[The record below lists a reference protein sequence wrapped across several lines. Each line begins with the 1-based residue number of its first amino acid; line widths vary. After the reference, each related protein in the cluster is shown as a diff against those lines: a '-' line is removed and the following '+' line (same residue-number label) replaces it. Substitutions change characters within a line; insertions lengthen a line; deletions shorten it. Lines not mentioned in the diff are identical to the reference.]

1 MSGSETASV
10 DRRAPE
16 YDAGREL
23 LTGEAVALELRATS
37 VVLRMAGGIIDYLVY
52 AIATGLLVWLSL
64 SAAFAIGVPEVLGTA
79 VVIGCIVLGLVLLPA
94 GIETVTQGKSLGR
107 LALGDRVV
115 RDDGGA
121 VSFRHAFIRAFVG
134 IFEIVFT
141 FGGLAV
147 VVAML
152 TTRAK
157 RLGDLLAGTYS
168 QYERVATVSAPVYGV
183 PVELM
188 EWASTADVA
197 RMPDALSRR
206 IAQFLRQAGGHTP
219 ATRQRIA
226 HDLATEAAMYVS
238 PVPGGNPELFLAGVA
253 ALRRGREATALQLA
267 RARLDEL
274 RPTLAA
280 LPHGFPD
287 RG

>member
-1 MSGSETASV
+1 MPGHKNAST
-10 DRRAPE
+10 D
-16 YDAGREL
+16 YDVEREL

-37 VVLRMAGGIIDYLVY
+37 VVLRMAGGIIDYLIYGIV
-52 AIATGLLVWLSL
+52 TGLLIWLSF
-64 SAAFAIGVPEVLGTA
+64 SVAAEFGVPEALSTA
-79 VVIGCIVLGLVLLPA
+79 IVIGCIVLGLVLIPA
-94 GIETVTQGKSLGR
+94 GIETVAQGKSLGR

-121 VSFRHAFIRAFVG
+121 IAFRHAFIRAFVG
-134 IFEIVFT
+134 VFEIVFT

-152 TTRAK
+152 NSRAK

-168 QYERVATVSAPVYGV
+168 QYERVGAVSAPVYGV

-197 RMPDALSRR
+197 RMPDALARR
-206 IAQFLRQAGGHTP
+206 IAQFLRQASGHTA
-219 ATRQRIA
+219 ATRERIA
-226 HDLATEAAMYVS
+226 RDLATEAALYVS
-238 PVPGGNPELFLAGVA
+238 PVPGGDAELFIAAVA
-253 ALRRGREATALQLA
+253 ALRRGRETTALQLE
-267 RARLDEL
+267 RARLNDL

>member
-1 MSGSETASV
+1 MSSPQNAAS
-10 DRRAPE
+10 D
-16 YDAGREL
+16 YDVEREL

-37 VVLRMAGGIIDYLVY
+37 VVLRMAGGIIDYLLY
-52 AIATGLLVWLSL
+52 AIGTGLLIWLSF
-64 SAAFAIGVPEVLGTA
+64 SVAAEIGVPEELSTA
-79 VVIGCIVLGLVLLPA
+79 ISIGCVVIGLVLLPA
-94 GIETVTQGKSLGR
+94 GVETASQGKSLGR
-107 LALGDRVV
+107 LALGDRIV

-121 VSFRHAFIRAFVG
+121 IAFRHAFIRALVG
-134 IFEIVFT
+134 VFEIVFT

-152 TTRAK
+152 NTRAK

-168 QYERVATVSAPVYGV
+168 QYERVGTVSAPVFGV
-183 PVELM
+183 PVELT

-197 RMPDALSRR
+197 RMPDALARR
-206 IAQFLRQAGGHTP
+206 IAQFLRQATGHLP
-219 ATRQRIA
+219 ATRERIA
-226 HDLATEAAMYVS
+226 RDLAVEAALYVS
-238 PVPGGNPELFLAGVA
+238 PVPGGDPELFLAAVA
-253 ALRRGREATALQLA
+253 ALRRGREATALQLE